1 MGRVT
6 DINAIAEHLLKQYR
20 DIPSLDKSQKLL
32 IDKYGN
38 ARFADI
44 RKRFAQLWLDRNGV
58 AVKEDKTQ
66 KKVKTK
72 VGRMTV
78 SYLSETPQK
87 KSKPNVKAAS
97 KKRTAMFPGRIV
109 PVPEIMRDTKGRKVV
124 TKWLDSGDNIPPIH
138 LSLQVRRTMVIG
150 GRPCHVVEYGP
161 DGVEPYEWHL
171 PIADRY
177 TLNKNEIQ
185 CIFYKSSLMI
195 DSRIKLP
202 VVYKPGN
209 VYAFLVLSIRQIKEE
224 YQIECYD
231 QNGCIHK
238 VCSDMYINV
247 GSMIRCKVKNSKAF
261 TGDDIPFNL
270 SIVKDNAEK
279 KSYSHK
285 EPRRYKSRKDAD
297 ERSGYVHF
305 VLTPMGNK
313 R

>member
-58 AVKEDKTQ
+58 AVKEDK
-66 KKVKTK
+66 
-72 VGRMTV
+72 M
-78 SYLSETPQK
+78 QK

-247 GSMIRCKVKNSKAF
+247 GSMIRCKVKNSKACS
-261 TGDDIPFNL
+261 GDDIPFNL
-270 SIVKDNAEK
+270 SIVKDNAER
-279 KSYSHK
+279 KSFSHK

>member
-20 DIPSLDKSQKLL
+20 DIPSLDKSHKLL

-66 KKVKTK
+66 KKVKAK

-177 TLNKNEIQ
+177 ALNKNEIQ

-209 VYAFLVLSIRQIKEE
+209 VYDFLVLSIRQIKEE

-247 GSMIRCKVKNSKAF
+247 GSMIRCKVKNSKACS
-261 TGDDIPFNL
+261 GDDIPFNL

-279 KSYSHK
+279 KSFSHK